1 MVGAVEE
8 RVSSIETGAG
18 QRVRRALA
26 GAVALVGLA
35 MIVRAIMLGHFP
47 LCDNTES
54 RYATI
59 GMHMHLSGDWLTPR
73 MWYRGEFVPFWGKP
87 PLHFWLTAASFRLF
101 GLSEWAS
108 RVPGWLGG
116 LVMLGSSFLLAGG
129 LGGASAGVWAALL
142 LASSALFYILAGSCT
157 TDVTLSAFLAV
168 AMLSFAR
175 STATEPGSRRVAW
188 GLAFFVS
195 MAGAVL
201 TKGPVALVL
210 AGLALFAYAAMSR
223 RWRDF
228 KNLPWLI
235 GVPLFLLITVPW
247 FVWAERA
254 TPGFLRY
261 YFVNEHF
268 LRYVRHDY
276 GDLYGVGHDRPWGT
290 IWTFLLAGFLPWT
303 VALAW
308 GCMGETV
315 RRVRARDHRLIYALC
330 WGLAPAVFF
339 TPARQI
345 LATYLLPGLPGLAV
359 AGALVLDGSDRFRR
373 RGTFLMAVATF
384 AFVAMPI
391 GALAFRPWA
400 EDRVSA
406 KSAVR
411 MVLADPR
418 MADLPL
424 VFPFDEVHS
433 AEFYTRLWAGRDIEH
448 YRTGGARLLEQK
460 LDDGTRAAFVFKRS
474 SWEKVAP
481 ASRER
486 LEVMGETPGW
496 VLCLPHAGR

>member
-1 MVGAVEE
+1 VGPVEK
-8 RVSSIETGAG
+8 RSPAIESAAG
-18 QRVRRALA
+18 QGAIPVFA
-26 GAVALVGLA
+26 GTVVLVGIA
-35 MIVRAIMLGHFP
+35 MIVRGLLLGSFP

-73 MWYRGEFVPFWGKP
+73 LWYQGEFVPFWGKP
-87 PLHFWLTAASFRLF
+87 PMHFWLTAASYKLF

-116 LVMLGSSFLLAGG
+116 LVMLGSSFLLAAGFG
-129 LGGASAGVWAALL
+129 GGAAGAWAMFL
-142 LASSALFYILAGSCT
+142 LASSALFYVLAGSCT
-157 TDVTLSAFLAV
+157 TDITMSAFLAV

-175 STATEPGSRRVAW
+175 STAAEPGRKRVAW
-188 GLAFFVS
+188 GLALFVS

-210 AGLALFAYAAMSR
+210 TGLALFAYAAISR

-235 GVPLFLLITVPW
+235 GAPLFFLITVPW

-276 GDLYGVGHDRPWGT
+276 GDLYGVGHDRPFGT
-290 IWTFLLAGFLPWT
+290 IWVFLLLGFLPWT
-303 VALAW
+303 AALAW
-308 GCMGETV
+308 GCFGETV
-315 RRVRARDHRLIYALC
+315 RRVRARDHRIIYALC

-345 LATYLLPGLPGLAV
+345 LATYLLPGIPGLAV
-359 AGALVLDGSDRFRR
+359 AGALIVAGSDRFRR
-373 RGTFLMAVATF
+373 RGTLLMAVGAF
-384 AFVAMPI
+384 AFVAIPI
-391 GALAFRPWA
+391 GALVYRPWA
-400 EDRVSA
+400 EDRECA
-406 KSAVR
+406 KGAVR
-411 MVLADPR
+411 MALADPR
-418 MADLPL
+418 LADLPL

-448 YRTGGARLLEQK
+448 YQAGGGRVLEQK
-460 LDDGTRAAFVFKRS
+460 LAEGARAAFVFRRS
-474 SWEKVAP
+474 SWDKLAP
-481 ASRER
+481 AMRER
-486 LEVMGETPGW
+486 LEVTGETPGW
-496 VLCLPHAGR
+496 VLCLPHAAR